1 MATAVEAQQTA
12 ILVVGSI
19 NMDLVARCP
28 HIPAPGET
36 ILGSDFTL
44 TPGGKGANGATAAA
58 RLVVDRTGG
67 GVAMLGAVGRD
78 DNGAAL
84 RRNLH
89 ERGVAIAHVLEL
101 DEVPTGVALIAVA
114 DDGENNIIVVPGA
127 NSRVSPDHAAAALP
141 AIAPRAILM
150 QLEIPLATVAQTAA
164 LARRAGIRVLLDPA
178 PAPAALPAALLR
190 DVDVLLPNEGE
201 LATLA
206 GLPARDAAEAARAA
220 QALRE
225 RGVGIVVVKRG
236 EQGALIVDEQGARPI
251 ATLRVD
257 VVDTTGAGD
266 CFDGAFAV
274 ALAEGQPLDAAAR
287 FATHAAALSC
297 TRLGAQSAQPTRQE
311 VEQALVGSGE

>member
-1 MATAVEAQQTA
+1 
-12 ILVVGSI
+12 
-19 NMDLVARCP
+19 MDLVARCP

-58 RLVVDRTGG
+58 RLVAERTGG

-84 RRNLH
+84 RRNLQ
-89 ERGVAIAHVLEL
+89 ERGVAVVHVLEL
-101 DEVPTGVALIAVA
+101 DGVPTGVALIAVA

-127 NSRVSPDHAAAALP
+127 NSRVGPDHVAAALP
-141 AIAPRAILM
+141 AIAPRSVLM
-150 QLEIPLATVAQTAA
+150 QLEIPLATVTQTAA
-164 LARRAGIRVLLDPA
+164 LARGAGIRVLLDPA
-178 PAPAALPAALLR
+178 PAPATLPATLLR

-201 LATLA
+201 LAALA
-206 GLPARDAAEAARAA
+206 GLPARDSAEAARAA
-220 QALRE
+220 QGLRE

-236 EQGALIVDEQGARPI
+236 EQGALVVDDQGARPV
-251 ATLRVD
+251 AAPHVD

-274 ALAEGQPLDAAAR
+274 ALAEGQPLDEAVR

-297 TRLGAQSAQPTRQE
+297 TRLGAQSAQPTREE
-311 VEQALVGSGE
+311 VERVISG